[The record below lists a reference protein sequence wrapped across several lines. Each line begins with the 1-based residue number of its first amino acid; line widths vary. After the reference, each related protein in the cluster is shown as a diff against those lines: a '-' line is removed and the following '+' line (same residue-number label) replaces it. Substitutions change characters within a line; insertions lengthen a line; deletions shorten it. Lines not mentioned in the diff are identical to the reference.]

1 MTIRPLT
8 LGALMLAVAACA
20 STAPGSGGEV
30 VAQSRADTAFFTLDS
45 THAQFVPAGFG
56 SLRQDDIAI
65 KLGLTGVQVRVL
77 PLDETVL
84 RLLAP
89 DSYRALHDLVENRRD
104 ELLTMARRY
113 NLRNPSLW
121 YVSFYGV
128 QQDARFDPAEVI
140 ISTSSR
146 QLRPIDFIALTS
158 GFGERRLQQ
167 RETQSAIIVMEEIDI
182 SQPVL
187 VEMQGV
193 RNSSWESTLRMIER
207 ERALVRSRASGER
220 GPSQNG

>member
-1 MTIRPLT
+1 MITRLVA
-8 LGALMLAVAACA
+8 LGALVLTVAACA
-20 STAPGSGGEV
+20 STSGSGGEV
-30 VAQSRADTAFFTLDS
+30 AAQARADTAFFTLDS

-84 RLLAP
+84 RLLAA

-104 ELLTMARRY
+104 ELLTTARRY

-128 QQDARFDPAEVI
+128 QQDARFDPAELI

-146 QLRPIDFIALTS
+146 QLRPIDFIPLTS

-167 RETQSAIIVMEEIDI
+167 RETQSAIIIMEEIDI

-193 RNSSWESTLRMIER
+193 RNNSWESTLRAIER

-220 GPSQNG
+220 APSQDG

>member
-1 MTIRPLT
+1 MTTRPLT
-8 LGALMLAVAACA
+8 LGAFMLAVTACA
-20 STAPGSGGEV
+20 STPGSGGEV
-30 VAQSRADTAFFTLDS
+30 AAQSRADTAFFNLDS
-45 THAQFVPAGFG
+45 THAHFVPAGFG

-84 RLLAP
+84 RLLSP

-104 ELLTMARRY
+104 ELLTMAQRY

-128 QQDARFDPAEVI
+128 QPDARFDPAELV

-146 QLRPIDFIALTS
+146 QLRPIDFIPLTS

-193 RNSSWESTLRMIER
+193 RNSSWESTLRAIER

-220 GPSQNG
+220 GPSPNG

>member
-1 MTIRPLT
+1 MTTRPLA
-8 LGALMLAVAACA
+8 LGALMLVVAACA
-20 STAPGSGGEV
+20 STTPGSGGEV
-30 VAQSRADTAFFTLDS
+30 AAQARADTAFFTLDS

-84 RLLAP
+84 RLLAA

-113 NLRNPSLW
+113 SLRNPSLW

-128 QQDARFDPAEVI
+128 QQDARFDPAELI

-146 QLRPIDFIALTS
+146 QLRPIDFIPLTS

-167 RETQSAIIVMEEIDI
+167 RETQSAIIIMEEIDV

-193 RNSSWESTLRMIER
+193 RNGSWESTLRAIER

-220 GPSQNG
+220 GPSPNG

>member
-1 MTIRPLT
+1 MTTRPLT

-20 STAPGSGGEV
+20 STPGSGGEV
-30 VAQSRADTAFFTLDS
+30 AAQSRADTAFFNLDS
-45 THAQFVPAGFG
+45 THAHFVPAGFG

-84 RLLAP
+84 RLLSP

-104 ELLTMARRY
+104 ELLTMAQRY

-128 QQDARFDPAEVI
+128 QPDARFDPAELI

-146 QLRPIDFIALTS
+146 QLRPIDFIPLTS

-193 RNSSWESTLRMIER
+193 RNSSWESTLRAIER

-220 GPSQNG
+220 GPSPNG